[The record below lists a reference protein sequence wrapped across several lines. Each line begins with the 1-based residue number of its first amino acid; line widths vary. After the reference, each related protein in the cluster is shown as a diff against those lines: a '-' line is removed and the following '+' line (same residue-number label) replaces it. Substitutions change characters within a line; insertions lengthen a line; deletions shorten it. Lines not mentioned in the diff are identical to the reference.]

1 MWEKHVWYQL
11 SMERRFFVYRHF
23 SWQLLYINKGHL
35 FFITSYFV
43 KVFLWLCNNIN
54 ESTILFI
61 HFLNWVLIVWWNFQP
76 WHGFNILI
84 WCLAMRCCKISNKL
98 SICFIYQSR
107 MKRKPIETTINI
119 CQMASGKREREYF
132 KNLPWWNIFLLV
144 QTGIFW

>member
-1 MWEKHVWYQL
+1 VYVILKSKEKFIKIPIWHSRQIDASNILYFSLNMWEKHVWYQL

-43 KVFLWLCNNIN
+43 EVFHWLCNNIN

-76 WHGFNILI
+76 WHGLNILM

-98 SICFIYQSR
+98 SICFIYQ
-107 MKRKPIETTINI
+107 K
-119 CQMASGKREREYF
+119 
-132 KNLPWWNIFLLV
+132 
-144 QTGIFW
+144 